1 MKSGEWPTNFFIIIF
16 LIIVQPFSSLSS
28 SFRIAFLSLSRIC
41 LRGTFSNPL
50 PENLRSRRVGSM
62 EISRLIIFCANRY
75 AACDF
80 KFA

>member
-50 PENLRSRRVGSM
+50 PETCVQEESVQWNLPVDNFLC
-62 EISRLIIFCANRY
+62 EQICRL
-75 AACDF
+75 
-80 KFA
+80 